1 MDFSSARQAILRVLR
16 GARAED
22 VPRLLRWMRTSSDF
36 EEFTSNND
44 DVILRSIAED
54 LRLSLPTDA
63 ILNSEHLPLQKLQEQ
78 TKPTVHID
86 AFLYDDDYI
95 DSLCERGKMSRNY
108 CLTCGSHQTAP
119 LEFISH
125 SFSLMEVKFL
135 YQHVLPDLTGKVLVD
150 VGSRLGVVLF
160 GGYFYSSASQL
171 YGVEINAD
179 FCQLQEAITAKYQL
193 CDRVKVVN
201 ADICTQASLLQNAD
215 VVIMNNVF
223 EYFLDRSEQARCWEF
238 IYQNVRKKGSL
249 LVTIPSLEKSFS
261 DLQIIPQLGEGSRHI
276 LRETI
281 ANLVLPVGTN
291 IYRVVHMR
299 EEDPVR
305 DLDPNNVNIQLNQW
319 VEAVPLDYDVFLEV
333 DADREALEEI
343 YLYKIL

>member
-1 MDFSSARQAILRVLR
+1 MSSLGISGSSSATLWSTVTKNLLRVSVNWKCPE
-16 GARAED
+16 G
-22 VPRLLRWMRTSSDF
+22 DF

-160 GGYFYSSASQL
+160 G
-171 YGVEINAD
+171 
-179 FCQLQEAITAKYQL
+179 
-193 CDRVKVVN
+193 VVN